1 MTSVA
6 RRDYSLTGVESSR
19 AEERGLANA
28 QWFQAD
34 IDPVRLRELSVRQNS
49 RPGIDLAIWVAL
61 IVASGVFAWS
71 QRGSWWAVPGF
82 FAYGMLVGGSTD
94 ARWHE
99 CGHGTAFR
107 TQWLNDLVYYP
118 ASFMLAREA
127 TYWRWSHFRHHTDTI
142 IVGRDAEIVFP
153 RPPSIAKLA
162 WMFTHIEGGTSMM
175 RTTVKHALGKSDDN
189 IDVLVPESERHRVF
203 TEARI
208 YVAIWLATVVWAIL
222 SRSVYPLLLIGGPT
236 FYGAWLVLFFGVTQH
251 AGLRED
257 QLDHRYSTRTVLMN
271 PIFRFLYL
279 NMNYHVE
286 HHMFPAVP
294 YYNLP
299 QLHAEIRD
307 QLPEPMPGTIATY
320 KEIIHAFREQ
330 AKDPS
335 WELPRHIPDV
345 PGRRGPIVQGFEWAG
360 EPNADGWV
368 DLGPADLAPGGL
380 QAIDINGAALLLAC
394 TEQGDFA
401 LVDRTCTHGDADL
414 TNGTVLG
421 CEIECPKHN
430 GRFDLRTGE
439 GTRRPVLT
447 PLTTYPVRVRNARIE
462 TDLRG
467 LTPIVTNGGGDA

>member
-1 MTSVA
+1 MTA
-6 RRDYSLTGVESSR
+6 TARDYSLTGVESTR
-19 AEERGLANA
+19 AVDRGLANA

-34 IDPVRLRELSVRQNS
+34 IDPARLRDLSVRQNM
-49 RPGIDLAIWVAL
+49 RPAIDLAIWVGL

-82 FAYGMLVGGSTD
+82 FVYGMLVGGSTD

-107 TQWLNDLVYYP
+107 SQWLNDIVYYP

-153 RPPSIAKLA
+153 RPPSVGKLA
-162 WMFTHIEGGTSMM
+162 WMFTHIEGGSSMM
-175 RTTVKHALGKSDDN
+175 ATTVKHALGRSDDN
-189 IDVLVPESERHRVF
+189 IDVLVPESERSRVF
-203 TEARI
+203 LEARI
-208 YVAIWLATVVWAIL
+208 YVAIWIATIVWAVATM
-222 SRSVYPLLLIGGPT
+222 SFYPLLLIIGPT

-251 AGLRED
+251 AGLKED
-257 QLDHRYSTRTVLMN
+257 ELDHRRSTRTVLIN
-271 PIFRFLYL
+271 PVFRFLYL

-299 QLHAEIRD
+299 QLHSEIGD
-307 QLPEPMPGTIATY
+307 QLPEPMPGMLATY
-320 KEIIHAFREQ
+320 KEIIYAFREQ
-330 AKDPS
+330 AKDPA
-335 WELPRHIPDV
+335 WELPRVIPEV
-345 PGRRGPIVQGFEWAG
+345 PGQRGSIVQGFEWVG
-360 EPNADGWV
+360 DPQDGWA
-368 DLGPADLAPGGL
+368 DLGPANLEPGSMRS
-380 QAIDINGAALLLAC
+380 IDIDDTKLLLAC
-394 TEQGDFA
+394 TEEGELA

-414 TNGTVLG
+414 AAGTILG

-439 GTRRPVLT
+439 GTRRPIQT
-447 PLTTYPVRVRNARIE
+447 ALTTYTVRARSGRVEANIE
-462 TDLRG
+462 RPRPST
-467 LTPIVTNGGGDA
+467 GGAS